1 MSELLFEK
9 NVLIAGQIEALGSD
23 LAREVLR
30 HSGRVIMISPNGEH
44 KALLPESANK
54 DNSQFYKSS
63 LGKLDPVRN
72 QLQKAKAKFGHL
84 HHALILVGGPVV
96 DGALLQDA
104 ERWESCFAQWNL
116 EARNLAMAAM
126 GRMLETGGGVVTFVI
141 NANGGPGIL
150 RDSALQATEA
160 ACLSLM
166 NSLAAQYTMNFMRA
180 NAVVLGPLDGHW
192 PGDESQLADQRKALR
207 ELRLLR
213 PSEVAA
219 STVEWISSPTKF
231 SGQILRI
238 GD

>member
-30 HSGRVIMISPNGEH
+30 HCGRVIMISPNGEH
-44 KALLPESANK
+44 KALLPETATK

-150 RDSALQATEA
+150 RDSALKATEA

-166 NSLAAQYTMNFMRA
+166 TSIASEYTMNFMRA
-180 NAVVLGPLDGHW
+180 NAVVVGPLENHW
-192 PGDESQLADQRKALR
+192 PGDESQIAEQRKMLR

-213 PSEVAA
+213 SSEVAA
-219 STVEWISSPTKF
+219 SSVEWISSPTKF